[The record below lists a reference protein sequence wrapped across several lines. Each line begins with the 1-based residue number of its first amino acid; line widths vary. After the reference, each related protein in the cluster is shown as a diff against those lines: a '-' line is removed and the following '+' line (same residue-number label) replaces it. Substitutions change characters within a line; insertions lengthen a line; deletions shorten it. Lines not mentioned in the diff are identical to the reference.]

1 MPRPLFLHQ
10 LDEALHRG
18 CDTPGCGH
26 EHGGELFL
34 TPRCHPGA
42 GVRVEVLDDAQGLPC
57 AAVMGLRCWKCL
69 TPVVHVALITRGDVT
84 PACRHGRALD
94 VLYREGNLEVSCR
107 RCHAVGATMT
117 VAPYVPA

>member
-1 MPRPLFLHQ
+1 MSRPLFLHQ
-10 LDEALHRG
+10 LDEAVSRG
-18 CDTPGCGH
+18 CDTPGCAH
-26 EHGGELFL
+26 EHGAEIFL

-42 GVRVEVLDDAQGLPC
+42 GVRLAYGDDLQGLPC
-57 AAVMGLRCWKCL
+57 GARVGLRCWKCL
-69 TPVVHVALITRGDVT
+69 APVVDVALTRRVDVT

-107 RCHAVGATMT
+107 RCHAVAATMT